1 MKTKILLSLFFCFLG
16 YAYCTAGEGNLSKIA
31 RKSYRKVCKQLK
43 ADGWAVYDKKQSV
56 DDAML
61 QYYLQLDARGD
72 SVMQVIGMGQD
83 RNVNKAFSQAQHR
96 ASVVQASQKEIKI
109 KVVTD
114 LIISSSS
121 EKISNTSM
129 LHAEQF
135 INQQKPI
142 VSLYRK
148 NKDNYEVQLLYVIK
162 N

>member
-1 MKTKILLSLFFCFLG
+1 MNLIPIPGLDGGHILFTLIEMITG
-16 YAYCTAGEGNLSKIA
+16 
-31 RKSYRKVCKQLK
+31 RKP
-43 ADGWAVYDKKQSV
+43 
-56 DDAML
+56 
-61 QYYLQLDARGD
+61 GD
-72 SVMQVIGMGQD
+72 RFMAVMQVIGMGQD